1 MQPNGLQVTVLN
13 WSDFAARDE
22 GAAAIEY
29 ALISALIAA
38 VLVGSLTAVG
48 GSLGKAYAEI
58 EGAFP
63 AAASPS
69 GPGGNGKGNNG
80 QGKGNGG
87 PSGGTG
93 SDGGGN
99 GNGKGKG
106 KGG

>member
-1 MQPNGLQVTVLN
+1 VLN

-29 ALISALIAA
+29 ALLSALIAVA
-38 VLVGSLTAVG
+38 IVGSVTAIG

-58 EGAFP
+58 DGALP
-63 AAASPS
+63 GATSPS
-69 GPGGNGKGNNG
+69 GPAGNGKGNNG

-87 PSGGTG
+87 PNGGTG
-93 SDGGGN
+93 SDGSGNGN